1 MWLCQTGVNLL
12 KSEAA
17 NQTKKTEQV
26 AGTCAAKIR
35 HNSERERRRT
45 LSVLKEEKASDK
57 D

>member
-1 MWLCQTGVNLL
+1 MWLCQRGVNLL
-12 KSEAA
+12 KFEAA

>member
-26 AGTCAAKIR
+26 AGTCSAKIR
-35 HNSERERRRT
+35 HNSERERRT